1 MDQRNAPRPSQERP
15 RSLAD
20 VAFDA
25 IEEMIITRRLVPGA
39 MVSENELAAE
49 LSMGRTPVR
58 EALAQLEWIGFVAV
72 HPRRGVQVS
81 NVDVIRHLELLEV
94 RLPLETSMVRHA
106 VERATPKDIETLQSI
121 THELTEAAAERNRD
135 HYFLAKRSL
144 HDAEVRAAYN
154 HVLSLTMANLH
165 AQSRRFWFTYEP
177 TESFPEAAACHSA
190 IVGHIASR
198 NAEAAVAAV
207 ADLFGLLER
216 LTKCVLDRRPIS

>member
-1 MDQRNAPRPSQERP
+1 
-15 RSLAD
+15 
-20 VAFDA
+20 
-25 IEEMIITRRLVPGA
+25 
-39 MVSENELAAE
+39 
-49 LSMGRTPVR
+49 
-58 EALAQLEWIGFVAV
+58 
-72 HPRRGVQVS
+72 VQQT
-81 NVDVIRHLELLEV
+81 H
-94 RLPLETSMVRHA
+94 
-106 VERATPKDIETLQSI
+106 IETLQSI
-121 THELTEAAAERNRD
+121 TCELTEAAAERNRD
-135 HYFLAKRSL
+135 RYFLAKRSL

-216 LTKCVLDRRPIS
+216 LTKRVLDRRPIS